1 MTARTWPN
9 IILRIGVAFAF
20 LYPPYAALGDPIS
33 WFSYF
38 PAFIQALPIPHDVI
52 LHGFGL
58 LEAVIAVW
66 ILSGK
71 RIFIPS
77 ALATLML
84 VAIVA
89 FNLSLF
95 DIVFRDL
102 AIACMSASLALGAW
116 RPRAGGISSP
126 A

>member
-1 MTARTWPN
+1 MNTNGWPN
-9 IILRIGVAFAF
+9 LILRIGVAFAF

-38 PAFIQALPIPHDVI
+38 PAFIQALPIPHEVI

-58 LEAVIAVW
+58 VEVVIAVW

-71 RIFIPS
+71 KVLIPS
-77 ALATLML
+77 VLATIML
-84 VAIVA
+84 AAIVA

-95 DIVFRDL
+95 DVVFRDL
-102 AIACMSASLALGAW
+102 AIACMSASLALGAY
-116 RPRAGGISSP
+116 RSRAG